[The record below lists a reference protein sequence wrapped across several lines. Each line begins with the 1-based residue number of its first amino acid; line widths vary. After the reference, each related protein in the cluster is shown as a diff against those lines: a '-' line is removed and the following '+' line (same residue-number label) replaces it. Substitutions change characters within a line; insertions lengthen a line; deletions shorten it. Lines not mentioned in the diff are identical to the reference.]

1 MLPSL
6 VADVAAHFDRQLIST
21 AIYIH
26 NPVNIIPDGANNEDI
41 LIQKVEW
48 DGEEYRLQ
56 HDFNVFKHKFNK
68 TYASPQE
75 EAFRFSVFKANM
87 RQAMQRNKNLDG
99 FTKYSDMTATEFK
112 KYLGLRT

>member
-1 MLPSL
+1 MNRQSTILFVFFFILSVFSL
-6 VADVAAHFDRQLIST
+6 VA
-21 AIYIH
+21 
-26 NPVNIIPDGANNEDI
+26 GANNEDI
-41 LIQKVEW
+41 LIRKVEW

-87 RQAMQRNKNLDG
+87 RQAMQRNKNLDDPSVAVYG
-99 FTKYSDMTATEFK
+99 FTKFSDMTAAELK
-112 KYLGLRT
+112 EQLGLKI